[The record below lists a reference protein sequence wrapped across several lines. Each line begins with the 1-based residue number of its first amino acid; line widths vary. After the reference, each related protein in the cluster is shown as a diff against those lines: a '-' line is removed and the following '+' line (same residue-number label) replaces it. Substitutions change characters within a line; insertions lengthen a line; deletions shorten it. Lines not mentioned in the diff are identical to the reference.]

1 MPRALRRTRL
11 LLPLAL
17 LAVWLVVGGGLGP
30 FAGRLGEVST
40 NDQAAFLPRSAE
52 STRVVEEQK
61 AFRAAET
68 LPAIVV
74 WTARDGGSLDP
85 GATAGATRSVAGL
98 TGQPGVAG
106 PPSPAL
112 ASEDGKALRSVVPLR
127 PGLGDALPE
136 TLDAVRAAAASV
148 PGTTVWLAGPAATQA
163 DLSGAFAGID
173 GLLLG
178 VALIAVL
185 LILLVVYRSV
195 LLPLMIILGAIFA
208 LGLACAIVYVLADA
222 DLVRVDGQVQG
233 ILSILV
239 IGAATDYA
247 LLLAARYR
255 EELAAPGADRFAA
268 MRKALRRSFEPIVA
282 SAATVALALVA
293 LLVSDLANNRALGP
307 VGAIGIVC
315 AVLSTLTFLP
325 AALVLTGRAAYW
337 PARPTALPKA
347 PATAPAV
354 SGTTAPD
361 TPAVS
366 GTTTPDAPDASDA
379 PGTPGTKAADA
390 PSPIPS
396 PAASRTTGGQAV
408 WHRIAALVDRA
419 PRKVWAVTL
428 AGLLACAAFAP
439 ALDSRGVPLDEIF
452 VNDAP
457 SVAAQETL
465 GRHFPGGAGNPAVII
480 ADAGAAARVV
490 AAAEDVDGID
500 SAFPVDAAGRPAPG
514 APLMVDGRV
523 RIDATLG
530 ASSDSDAARETL
542 ARLRTA
548 VHAVPEAHAVVGGST
563 AQQYDTQRTAA
574 RDRALIVPVVLAIIL
589 VILMALLR
597 SVVLPLLLVATVAL
611 NFAAT
616 LGVSALV
623 FEHVLGFTGT
633 DASVPLYG
641 FVFLVALGVDYNI
654 FLMSR
659 VREESLRHG
668 VREGVRIGLTATGG
682 VITSAGVV
690 LAATF
695 AALGVI
701 PLAFLVQIAFIVAFG
716 VLLDTLV
723 VRSLLVPALV
733 RDLGPRAWWPGALS
747 RLPEAGGRADQSAG
761 AAAPKEECSR
771 ENAGGHIR

>member
-1 MPRALRRTRL
+1 MPRALRRTRFLVPLVL
-11 LLPLAL
+11 LV
-17 LAVWLVVGGGLGP
+17 VWLAVGGGLGP
-30 FAGRLGEVST
+30 FAGRLGEVAT

-52 STRVVEEQK
+52 STKVIEAQK
-61 AFRAAET
+61 AFRTSESV
-68 LPAIVV
+68 PAIVV
-74 WTARDGGSLDP
+74 WTAKDGEALSPGS
-85 GATAGATRSVAGL
+85 AAEATRALAALSGRPGIAG
-98 TGQPGVAG
+98 T
-106 PPSPAL
+106 PSPAL
-112 ASEDGKALRSVVPLR
+112 ASEDGKALRAVVPLR
-127 PGLGDALPE
+127 PDLGDTLPDTIE
-136 TLDAVRAAAASV
+136 SVRKAAAPV

-163 DLSGAFAGID
+163 DLSGAFSGID

-195 LLPLMIILGAIFA
+195 LLPLMIIVGAVFA

-222 DLVRVDGQVQG
+222 DVVRVDGQVQG

-255 EELAAPGADRFAA
+255 EELTAPGAERFAA

-282 SAATVALALVA
+282 SGATVALALIA
-293 LLVSDLANNRALGP
+293 LLASDLSNNRALGP

-315 AVLSTLTFLP
+315 AVLSALTFLP
-325 AALVLTGRAAYW
+325 AVLVLTGRAAYW
-337 PARPTALPKA
+337 PARPKTLPE
-347 PATAPAV
+347 
-354 SGTTAPD
+354 G
-361 TPAVS
+361 
-366 GTTTPDAPDASDA
+366 
-379 PGTPGTKAADA
+379 ADA
-390 PSPIPS
+390 E
-396 PAASRTTGGQAV
+396 AAKGGQAV
-408 WHRIAALVDRA
+408 WHRIAAVVDRA
-419 PRKVWAVTL
+419 PRKVWAITL
-428 AGLLACAAFAP
+428 AGLIACAAFAP
-439 ALDSRGVPLDEIF
+439 TLNSRGVPFDEIF

-480 ADAGAAARVV
+480 TDAGAAARV
-490 AAAEDVDGID
+490 AAAAQDVEGVD
-500 SAFPVDAAGRPAPG
+500 SAFPVDATGRPAPG
-514 APLMVDGRV
+514 KPLVVDGRV
-523 RIDATLG
+523 RIDATL
-530 ASSDSDAARETL
+530 ADAADSDAARETL

-548 VHAVPEAHAVVGGST
+548 VHAVPGSDALVGGST

-589 VILMALLR
+589 IILVALLR
-597 SVVLPLLLVATVAL
+597 SLVLPLVLVATVAL

-633 DASVPLYG
+633 DSSVPLYG

-733 RDLGPRAWWPGALS
+733 RDLGPKAWWPGALS
-747 RLPEAGGRADQSAG
+747 RLPKEGTTAGKRTTAEEGTT
-761 AAAPKEECSR
+761 APDH
-771 ENAGGHIR
+771 A